1 MKLKSLRKTP
11 EKTQT
16 LSIDRNPF
24 VDPPAATLDEGKVL
38 QIKRDDPNTE
48 VFSWGCD
55 NKGQLGLG
63 IVHDREAGNEAFNQ
77 PQPRFCIYGVTI
89 KQVSCGEEHSAFI
102 TTTNYLYTMG
112 SNRCGQ
118 LGIRDTSVE

>member
-55 NKGQLGLG
+55 N
-63 IVHDREAGNEAFNQ
+63 
-77 PQPRFCIYGVTI
+77 
-89 KQVSCGEEHSAFI
+89 
-102 TTTNYLYTMG
+102 MG
-112 SNRCGQ
+112 
-118 LGIRDTSVE
+118 

>member
-63 IVHDREAGNEAFNQ
+63 MVHDREAGNEAFNQ
-77 PQPRFCIYGVTI
+77 P
-89 KQVSCGEEHSAFI
+89 
-102 TTTNYLYTMG
+102 
-112 SNRCGQ
+112 
-118 LGIRDTSVE
+118 